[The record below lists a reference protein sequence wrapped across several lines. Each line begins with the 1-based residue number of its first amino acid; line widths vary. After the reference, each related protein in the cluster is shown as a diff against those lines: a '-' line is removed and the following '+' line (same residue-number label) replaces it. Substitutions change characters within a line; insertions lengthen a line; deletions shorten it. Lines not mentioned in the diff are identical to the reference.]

1 MAIPVQ
7 IHSARAVPCR
17 ADSQFPVDSLG
28 AKADNCR
35 KIEYEQT
42 G

>member
-1 MAIPVQ
+1 MAISAQ
-7 IHSARAVPCR
+7 IHGTPTAPCQ

-28 AKADNCR
+28 AKAENCG